1 MQNSYLSCRSLE
13 TTNYNYFAMGCTVS
27 LSNNEEDQTF
37 LQQRLISEAIDRSLH
52 VRNESQKKVV
62 KMFLLG
68 AGESGKS
75 TVLKQMRLLHHHSF
89 TDFERR
95 QYTDVI
101 WMDLIESMKKLIF
114 NARKLRIPLDSDQ
127 PGSPLTAY
135 KRVIVNAS
143 GADNGSAA
151 NSISEKFV
159 IGYKN
164 VSKREQTDLLGTGYV
179 SDTTDTESNISYQ
192 DRKSYT
198 NKEIAEAISQL
209 WKHDDG
215 VRRCFERANE
225 FQLESSAAYY
235 FDNVFKFSNPLYRC
249 LDQDVI
255 MGRIKT
261 TGITENDFNIKNM
274 TFRVLDAGGQRSER
288 KKWIHCFQD
297 IDAVLFVLAVSEYDQ
312 TLYEDERVNRMQ
324 ESLMLFEALCN
335 SRWFKNTP
343 FILFLNKVD
352 LLEEKLT
359 RSPINQY
366 FKDYEGDP
374 TLVNEVLDYFE
385 GLLLKLNRTLKS
397 IYVHRTCATDTKA
410 MGFVLSAATDVVIQQ
425 NLRESGL
432 I

>member
-1 MQNSYLSCRSLE
+1 
-13 TTNYNYFAMGCTVS
+13 MGCAVS
-27 LSNNEEDQTF
+27 TPQDEDDQTF
-37 LQQRLISEAIDRSLH
+37 LQQRLISEAIDRSLN

-127 PGSPLTAY
+127 PGSLLTPY
-135 KRVIVNAS
+135 KRVLVNATSVSENDPS
-143 GADNGSAA
+143 G
-151 NSISEKFV
+151 NSITEKFA
-159 IGYKN
+159 IGYKDE
-164 VSKREQTDLLGTGYV
+164 SRKQQTDLLGTGYV
-179 SDTTDTESNISYQ
+179 SDTTDTESNVSYQ
-192 DRKSYT
+192 ERKTYT
-198 NKEIAEAISQL
+198 NEEIAEAITQL
-209 WKHDDG
+209 WKHDKG
-215 VRRCFERANE
+215 VRKCFERANE

-249 LDQDVI
+249 SDQDVI

-274 TFRVLDAGGQRSER
+274 TFKVLDAGGQRSER

-312 TLYEDERVNRMQ
+312 TLYEDERVNRMK

-335 SRWFKNTP
+335 SKWFKDTP

-352 LLEEKLT
+352 LLEEKLQ
-359 RSPINQY
+359 RSPITQY
-366 FKDYEGDP
+366 FP
-374 TLVNEVLDYFE
+374 NFE
-385 GLLLKLNRTLKS
+385 GLLLNLNRTLKP

>member
-1 MQNSYLSCRSLE
+1 
-13 TTNYNYFAMGCTVS
+13 MGCAVS
-27 LSNNEEDQTF
+27 SPQEEDDQMF
-37 LQQRLISEAIDRSLH
+37 LQQRLISEAIDRSLN
-52 VRNESQKKVV
+52 VRNENQKKVV

-68 AGESGKS
+68 PGESGKS

-95 QYTDVI
+95 QYTGVI

-114 NARKLRIPLDSDQ
+114 NARKLGIQLDSDQ
-127 PGSPLTAY
+127 PGSSLTPF
-135 KRVIVNAS
+135 KRVIVNACGANNSSS
-143 GADNGSAA
+143 G
-151 NSISEKFV
+151 NSITEKYV
-159 IGYKN
+159 IGYKDT
-164 VSKREQTDLLGTGYV
+164 SRKEQTDLLETGYV
-179 SDTTDTESNISYQ
+179 LDTTDTESNISSEE
-192 DRKSYT
+192 RRVYT
-198 NKEIAEAISQL
+198 NEEIAKAISLL
-209 WKHDDG
+209 WKHDKG

-274 TFRVLDAGGQRSER
+274 TFKVLDAGGQRSER

-312 TLYEDERVNRMQ
+312 TLYEDERVNRMK

-335 SRWFKNTP
+335 SKWFKNTP

-359 RSPINQY
+359 RSPIQEY
-366 FKDYEGDP
+366 FPNYEGNP

-385 GLLLKLNRTLKS
+385 GLLLNLNRTLKS

-432 I
+432 M

>member
-1 MQNSYLSCRSLE
+1 
-13 TTNYNYFAMGCTVS
+13 
-27 LSNNEEDQTF
+27 
-37 LQQRLISEAIDRSLH
+37 
-52 VRNESQKKVV
+52 
-62 KMFLLG
+62 MFLLG

-127 PGSPLTAY
+127 PGSLLTPY
-135 KRVIVNAS
+135 KRVLVNATSVSENDPS
-143 GADNGSAA
+143 G
-151 NSISEKFV
+151 NSITEKFA
-159 IGYKN
+159 IGYKDE
-164 VSKREQTDLLGTGYV
+164 SRKQQTDLLGTGYV
-179 SDTTDTESNISYQ
+179 SDTTDTESNVSYQ
-192 DRKSYT
+192 ERKTYT
-198 NKEIAEAISQL
+198 NEEIAEAITQL
-209 WKHDDG
+209 WKHDKG
-215 VRRCFERANE
+215 VRKCFERANE

-249 LDQDVI
+249 SDQDVI

-274 TFRVLDAGGQRSER
+274 TFKVLDAGGQRSER

-312 TLYEDERVNRMQ
+312 TLYEDERVNRMK

-335 SRWFKNTP
+335 SKWFKDTP

-352 LLEEKLT
+352 LLEEKLQ
-359 RSPINQY
+359 RSPITQY
-366 FKDYEGDP
+366 FP
-374 TLVNEVLDYFE
+374 NFE
-385 GLLLKLNRTLKS
+385 GLLLNLNRTLKP

>member
-1 MQNSYLSCRSLE
+1 
-13 TTNYNYFAMGCTVS
+13 MGCAVS
-27 LSNNEEDQTF
+27 TPQDEDDQTF
-37 LQQRLISEAIDRSLH
+37 LQQRLISEAIDRSLN

-127 PGSPLTAY
+127 PGSSLTPY
-135 KRVIVNAS
+135 KRVLVNATSVSENDPS
-143 GADNGSAA
+143 G
-151 NSISEKFV
+151 NSITEKFA
-159 IGYKN
+159 IGYKDE
-164 VSKREQTDLLGTGYV
+164 SRKQQTDLLGTGYV
-179 SDTTDTESNISYQ
+179 SDTTDTESNVSYQ
-192 DRKSYT
+192 ERKTYT
-198 NKEIAEAISQL
+198 NEEIAEAITQL
-209 WKHDDG
+209 WKHDKG
-215 VRRCFERANE
+215 VRKCFERANE

-235 FDNVFKFSNPLYRC
+235 FDNVFKFSNPSYRC
-249 LDQDVI
+249 SDQDVI

-274 TFRVLDAGGQRSER
+274 TFKVLDAGGQRSER

-312 TLYEDERVNRMQ
+312 TLYEDERVNRMK

-335 SRWFKNTP
+335 SKWFKDTP

-352 LLEEKLT
+352 LLEEKLQ
-359 RSPINQY
+359 RSPITQY
-366 FKDYEGDP
+366 FPNFEGNP
-374 TLVNEVLDYFE
+374 SSVNEVLDYFE
-385 GLLLKLNRTLKS
+385 GLLLNLNRTSKP